1 MCLVDA
7 GGRHGAGQLCHGR
20 GIRSATAGAGARL
33 HVGLPHDCRG
43 ERVRLSQAGPMLE
56 VGAEFSLYTRPGHP
70 QRPHRALT
78 GFLLFPPDWPE
89 SAQPQAAGGGPR
101 ASPRGP
107 SSLSWDPEVSN
118 GFRGGDRS
126 FVRSFYWDCQ
136 VRQERKGLAS
146 RPGVHMASCPPPPCS
161 LHSQNLGATNCPMI
175 CFPFSSSGIGGSLW
189 ISAVQQASSKE
200 MKCQSP
206 FLQTTPLYV
215 SCFLAAPDLAEI
227 GRSITKQ
234 FRAPCKLS
242 SKKSPFSNQ
251 FLYSFAFLSL
261 YL

>member
-1 MCLVDA
+1 M
-7 GGRHGAGQLCHGR
+7 
-20 GIRSATAGAGARL
+20 
-33 HVGLPHDCRG
+33 
-43 ERVRLSQAGPMLE
+43 ELE
-56 VGAEFSLYTRPGHP
+56 VFFPW
-70 QRPHRALT
+70 AL
-78 GFLLFPPDWPE
+78 
-89 SAQPQAAGGGPR
+89 S
-101 ASPRGP
+101 
-107 SSLSWDPEVSN
+107 SSLLPLPPVSVLVELDTLTRRMD
-118 GFRGGDRS
+118 G
-126 FVRSFYWDCQ
+126 
-136 VRQERKGLAS
+136 
-146 RPGVHMASCPPPPCS
+146 ASCPPPPCS